1 MLSQADLYSGAL
13 FITQS
18 VTMNL
23 YLAVVILL
31 AVSALFTIAGGLTAV
46 IWTDFAQVVIMVIG
60 AFILM
65 IMSRYS

>member
-1 MLSQADLYSGAL
+1 MFICNYVTFQADLYSGAL

-31 AVSALFTIAGGLTAV
+31 AVSALFTIAGNIHV
-46 IWTDFAQVVIMVIG
+46 CMFVVVVVCK
-60 AFILM
+60 
-65 IMSRYS
+65 